1 MYTFQNVNL
10 ATYSLM
16 FFSKL
21 NFYLCTKL
29 IKLMKK
35 LAFLALLFGSMTSH
49 AQIQTPQGSPLG
61 KVEQKVGLADITISY
76 YRPGKKD
83 RVIFGDVVPFNE
95 FWRFGANE
103 NTKITSTE
111 HLIFGKDTLK
121 AGTYAIFAKPTQKS
135 WEVVF
140 YTETSNWG
148 LPEKWDDKKVAL
160 RLNAP
165 VTNLND
171 VTENFTISIDNLQ
184 NSSATLQFTWDKTRA
199 SLPFTLNT
207 KDKVLASIKK
217 TMDGPTAN
225 DYYRSASYYFQ
236 EKLDMKQALDW
247 CKKAVDLRGESAYW
261 MTRLLAQLQAENGDY
276 KGAIETAK
284 KSIAAAE
291 KDGDQ
296 NYVKM
301 NKASIEEW
309 SKKK

>member
-1 MYTFQNVNL
+1 MKRLSIFAFIFSSL
-10 ATYSLM
+10 YS
-16 FFSKL
+16 FS
-21 NFYLCTKL
+21 
-29 IKLMKK
+29 
-35 LAFLALLFGSMTSH
+35 
-49 AQIQTPQGSPLG
+49 QIQTPQGSPTG
-61 KVEQKVGLADITISY
+61 RVEQKVGLADISITY
-76 YRPGKKD
+76 NRPGKKD
-83 RVIFGDVVPFNE
+83 RIIFGDVVPFGE

-103 NTKITSTE
+103 STKLITTD

-121 AGTYAIFAKPTQKS
+121 SGTYAIYAKPTKTN

-140 YTETSNWG
+140 YTELSNWG

-165 VTNLND
+165 VTSMTE
-171 VTENFTISIDNLQ
+171 VTENFTISIDHIQ
-184 NSSATLQFTWDKTRA
+184 NSGATIHFTWDKTRA

-225 DYYRSASYYFQ
+225 DYYRSAAYYFQ
-236 EKLDMKQALDW
+236 EKIDMKQALDW
-247 CKKAVDLRGESAYW
+247 CKKAVEMRGESAYW
-261 MTRLLAQLQAENGDY
+261 ITRLMAQLQAENGDF

-284 KSIAAAE
+284 KSMAAAE

-301 NKASIEEW
+301 NQTAIEEW